1 MKGSIE
7 KAGSSRRRAALA
19 LALITAAGA
28 AACGDD
34 PAEPSTVELDLV
46 VGTYDPTT
54 LTFDVTGPTFGEY
67 DLLAGLPT
75 QQNPP
80 RLVVARDGTIQ
91 LVFEDPSTGQF
102 TISNGTYE
110 LTGEGIQISFESA
123 AGPGTLLLPQ
133 VLDLTLDMD
142 TGQLRY
148 SADTQATLSRL
159 VTLVPDLA
167 GEPLANP
174 VSGLLTAVFTPR

>member
-1 MKGSIE
+1 V
-7 KAGSSRRRAALA
+7 AGQ
-19 LALITAAGA
+19 
-28 AACGDD
+28 
-34 PAEPSTVELDLV
+34 
-46 VGTYDPTT
+46 
-54 LTFDVTGPTFGEY
+54 TFGEY

-80 RLVVARDGTIQ
+80 RLVVARDGTVQ

-110 LTGEGIQISFESA
+110 LTEVGVRISFESA

-133 VLDLTLDMD
+133 VLDLVLDMD

-148 SADTQATLSRL
+148 SAETQASLSRL
-159 VTLVPDLA
+159 VSLVPALD

-174 VSGLLTAVFTPR
+174 VNGLLTAVFTPR